1 MKDINKI
8 HVATISEP
16 HGIKGDVKITS
27 LTSPIDNLLS
37 YDKLYDIN
45 GVEFS
50 IKPRFIHKNKI
61 IARINEIDS
70 RNECEKLLNTKLYI
84 SREDFAQVAE
94 DEFYYQDL
102 LGCNVVGENNEIIGV
117 VNQVDNFGSGDLIEV
132 KFNNDTMAYFPFI
145 KEIFPK
151 VDLAQRILV
160 FIEPEN
166 L

>member
-1 MKDINKI
+1 M
-8 HVATISEP
+8 
-16 HGIKGDVKITS
+16 
-27 LTSPIDNLLS
+27 
-37 YDKLYDIN
+37 
-45 GVEFS
+45 F
-50 IKPRFIHKNKI
+50 FKNKI

-84 SREDFAQVAE
+84 SRENFAQVAE

-102 LGCNVVGENNEIIGV
+102 LGCNVLNENNEIIGV

-132 KFNNDTMAYFPFI
+132 KFNNDTMTYFPFI

-160 FIEPEN
+160 LVEPEN